1 MNPLQRVNQRDYT
14 RKFLLMVG
22 CLAVWGCG
30 LAMSRGAMT
39 LVFVDASGKETTL
52 VAGTNKLPSLLG
64 NIRADGAPSLTQ
76 SVLFKIN
83 GESGV
88 ENVPP
93 YYAKGDIQNVPK
105 MHQFQARS
113 YVVSAA
119 AYRYDNAK
127 GANLGGTSVSFTLA
141 LGTVDPPPPPPPPP
155 PGPDPTP
162 TGNALGDFALQP
174 GSDDVLPANSSRR
187 ISEAQLRY
195 AGIDGVTIRA
205 RPHWDYIPFYKS
217 CLDRCVKTGDKAT
230 LLLMGGVTATPW
242 AESNLTAYEA
252 AAAKM
257 GVAFSQHPNV
267 VGIHVT
273 GCSPSGVSEELHWK
287 PGDNRAYIAANKR
300 LIDAWA
306 KAFPKQTILLAIGG
320 GDPAGMTEIIN
331 YGVPKY
337 GSRLLI
343 KHNSMKAST
352 TLTAA
357 HNVLVVNAGKKGAS
371 IGWEM
376 VGSTK
381 EARFGGTY
389 DQMYSNVNTLTTQAG
404 KAIGQ
409 RYLAHYPPDLEKLR

>member
-1 MNPLQRVNQRDYT
+1 MNPLQRVTQRDYT
-14 RKFLLMVG
+14 RKFCLLVG
-22 CLAVWGCG
+22 CLAVWGG
-30 LAMSRGAMT
+30 VLAQSRGAMT
-39 LVFVDASGKETTL
+39 LVFVDVNGVETTL

-64 NIRADGAPSLTQ
+64 NIRADGAPALTQ

-93 YYAKGDIQNVPK
+93 YYAKGDVQNVPK

-127 GANLGGTSVSFTLA
+127 GANLGGVSVSFTLA
-141 LGTVDPPPPPPPPP
+141 LGTPNPPPPPPPV
-155 PGPDPTP
+155 PDPTP

-217 CLDRCVKTGDKAT
+217 CLDRCAKTGDKAT
-230 LLLMGGVTATPW
+230 LLLMGGITANPW

-257 GVAFSQHPNV
+257 GAAFANHPNV

-300 LIDAWA
+300 LMDAWA
-306 KAFPKQTILLAIGG
+306 KAFPKQTVLLAIGG
-320 GDPAGMTEIIN
+320 GDPAGMNEIVD
-331 YGVPKY
+331 YGLSKY
-337 GSRLLI
+337 KGRLLV
-343 KHNSMKAST
+343 KNNSMKAGT
-352 TLTAA
+352 TLTAS
-357 HNVLVVNAGKKGAS
+357 HNRIVVEAGKRGAM
-371 IGWEM
+371 IGWEA
-376 VGSTK
+376 VGSTL
-381 EARFGGTY
+381 ESRFGGTL
-389 DQMYSNVNTLTTQAG
+389 QQAFNNVYVLESQAG
-404 KAIGQ
+404 KPRGASY
-409 RYLAHYPPDLEKLR
+409 RAWYPPDIHMVGSIK